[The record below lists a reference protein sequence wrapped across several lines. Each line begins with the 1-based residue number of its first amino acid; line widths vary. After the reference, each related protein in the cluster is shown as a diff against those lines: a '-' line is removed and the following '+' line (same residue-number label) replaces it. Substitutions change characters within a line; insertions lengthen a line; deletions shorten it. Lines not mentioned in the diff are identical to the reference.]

1 MIRIENVRKIWGE
14 WRLGSWLFGAMAAL
28 LAAVV
33 FGMVFA
39 YLTPVSWSIT
49 KSVRS
54 RLPFPM
60 VMVGFRDAASF
71 GDVADNLSSVKG
83 FYENQD
89 FSAIGLRV
97 DFSTE
102 DGKKRLKIREREII
116 NRMLENEIIR
126 RAAKRE
132 GIVISPDQAKRAVS
146 DQLNTQG
153 NDVQG
158 VENRLSQLYG
168 WTIPQFTEKIVLP
181 SLYEEELRRRFEADS
196 SRFAESKKKIEEARK
211 RLDDGR
217 TFFDVAVEL
226 SDGRTADKG
235 GAMGWF
241 SYDNLD
247 AALQVAVRGQKTGVS
262 GNIIESEL
270 GFHIILVNDRK
281 TESGKDLVDLS
292 QVFVRKQTFGDWL
305 AEEMKGTSV
314 RVLAP
319 EYEWNREAARVE
331 FRDPELRQFETNLL
345 QNSEGD
351 ASVMF

>member
-1 MIRIENVRKIWGE
+1 MIRIENVRRIWDE
-14 WRLGSWLFGAMAAL
+14 WRLGSWLLGAAVAL
-28 LAAVV
+28 LVAVI
-33 FGMVFA
+33 FGLVFA
-39 YLTPVSWSIT
+39 YLAPGSWSVT
-49 KSVRS
+49 KSVRA

-71 GDVADNLSSVKG
+71 GDVADNLSSVKS

-89 FSAIGLRV
+89 FSAVGLRV

-126 RAAKRE
+126 KAAKRE
-132 GIVISPDQAKRAVS
+132 GIVISSDQAKKAVS
-146 DQLNTQG
+146 EQLNTEG
-153 NDVQG
+153 NDVKG
-158 VENRLSQLYG
+158 VERRLSQLYG

-181 SLYEEELRRRFEADS
+181 SLYEEELRKRFEADS
-196 SRFAESKKKIEEARK
+196 SMFADSKKKIEEAKK

-217 TFFDVAVEL
+217 TFFDVAAEL
-226 SDGRTADKG
+226 SDGRTAEKG
-235 GAMGWF
+235 GEMGWF
-241 SYDNLD
+241 SYDDLD
-247 AALQVAVRGQKTGVS
+247 TALQGAAKGQKIGVS
-262 GNIIESEL
+262 GNVIESEL

-281 TESGKDLVDLS
+281 TENGKDLVDLS
-292 QVFVRKQTFGDWL
+292 QIFVRKQTFGDWL
-305 AEEMKGTSV
+305 AEEMKSASV

-319 EYEWNREAARVE
+319 EYEWNRDAARVD